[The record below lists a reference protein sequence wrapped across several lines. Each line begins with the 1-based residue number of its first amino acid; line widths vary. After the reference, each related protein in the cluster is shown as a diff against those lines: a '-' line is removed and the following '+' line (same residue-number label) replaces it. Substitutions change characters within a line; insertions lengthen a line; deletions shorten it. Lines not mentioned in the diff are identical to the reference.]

1 MSKQT
6 VIKVEGLS
14 KQYLLNKNAQP
25 KSDTFYG
32 SVFNG
37 IRNLKNFTQKK
48 EKLEFWALKDVSF
61 EIEQGDRVGIIG
73 RNGAGKS
80 TLLKILSRIT
90 PPTKGKVEYYGRLAS
105 LLEVGTGFHGDLSG
119 RENIY
124 LNGSILGMSKHEIDK
139 KFDEIID
146 FAEIEKFLD
155 TPVKR
160 YSSGMYVRLAFA
172 VAAHLEPELLIVD
185 EVLAVG
191 DSAFQKKCIGKMK
204 DVSNSGRTILF
215 VSHQLASVQSLCNKS
230 FVLKNGSID
239 FPLSETNLCIKHYLK
254 EVANLSKLSISE
266 RTDRDGEGYFRFTN
280 VQLINSEGT
289 LLTTVQTGGDLIFQ
303 IESELKSES
312 LSNISMSIA
321 IYNDEGRSMFILA
334 NHISDEPFDVLK
346 RNQLIRCKVNRLPLT
361 RGSYYCNVIAYK
373 DGVVQDYVQEAFSLE
388 VEDGDFFGTGK
399 IMPTTQQSFL
409 VDNQWSIY

>member
-14 KQYLLNKNAQP
+14 KKYLLTKNAGP

-37 IRNLKNFTQKK
+37 IRNLKNIAQKK
-48 EKLEFWALKDVSF
+48 ENVEFWALNDVSF

-90 PPTKGKVEYYGRLAS
+90 PPTKGKIEYYGRLAS

-124 LNGSILGMSKHEIDK
+124 LNGSILGMSKQEIDK
-139 KFDEIID
+139 KFDEIIA

-230 FVLKNGSID
+230 FVLKNGTID
-239 FPLSETNLCIKHYLK
+239 FPLSETSLCIKHYLK
-254 EVANLSKLSISE
+254 EVATLSKLSISE
-266 RTDRDGEGYFRFTN
+266 RTDREGEGDFRFASI
-280 VQLINSEGT
+280 QLINSDGT
-289 LLTTVQTGGDLIFQ
+289 ITTVGQTGKDLIFQ
-303 IESELKSES
+303 FETELKKES
-312 LSNISMSIA
+312 LSNISVSIT
-321 IYNDEGRSMFILA
+321 IYNDEGRDMLTLA
-334 NHISDEPFDVLK
+334 NHISDDAFDVVK
-346 RNQLIRCKVNRLPLT
+346 RGQFIRCQINRLPLT
-361 RGSYYCNVIAYK
+361 HGSYYCNVIAYK
-373 DGVVQDYVQEAFSLE
+373 DGVVQDYVKEAFNLE
-388 VEDGDFFGTGK
+388 IEDGDFFGTGK
-399 IMPTTQQSFL
+399 IIPTTQQSFL